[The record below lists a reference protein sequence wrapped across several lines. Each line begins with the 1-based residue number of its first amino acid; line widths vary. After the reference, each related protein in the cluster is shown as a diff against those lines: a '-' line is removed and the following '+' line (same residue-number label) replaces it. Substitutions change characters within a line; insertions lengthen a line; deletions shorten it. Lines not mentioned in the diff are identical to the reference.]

1 MVKLPK
7 GARPVNVSLS
17 PKAQV
22 AWRMF
27 GKFVQARRREDPEL
41 EDNLLKAHI
50 KLRPEEYLALAWM
63 NTTFAAVGAVIA
75 AFVAS
80 LFLFILRIDIT
91 TLLII
96 FGLVAAL
103 PIFFSYMYSFGL
115 PVGYHGSPAGHA
127 KKRGHKIDKKI
138 SGAMSFISAM
148 SSANVPVDV
157 IFKEL
162 SKQTVYGEVAREA
175 EWITRDTELLGLDIL
190 SALRKGAQRSPSSK
204 FQDFLQGV
212 VTTST
217 SGGQL
222 KPYFLVKA
230 EQFEKEDRLGMRQR
244 METLGMLAESFVTV
258 VVAFP
263 LFLVVIMAI
272 MALISKTGSGFVL
285 ARKQREIKLIE
296 RRLPDFLRDVAEAGR
311 FGMTLAEAIVVSS
324 GGRYGK
330 LTPEIKKMAAQ
341 ISWGVPATEALRLF
355 SERVKTP
362 MVQRVIAIIVK
373 SSDAGGDVADVLT
386 MVSHD
391 TKEHQLTE
399 DERRIAMSTYIAVIY
414 ISFMVFLVT
423 IWILN
428 VTFLPKMLEASGALE
443 TGAGGALAGASPLAN
458 NLPEVVYNVK
468 IAFFIAVIV
477 HGLGDGIL
485 AGVLDTGKIANGLRH
500 SFILLVICVLAF
512 LII

>member
-1 MVKLPK
+1 LGSSAFEKLETRGTLTKTKRFRPGDEADKGAHMVKLPK

-103 PIFFSYMYSFGL
+103 PIFFSYMYFFGL

-127 KKRGHKIDKKI
+127 KKRGRKIDKKI

-230 EQFEKEDRLGMRQR
+230 EQFEKEDRLEMRKK

-272 MALISKTGSGFVL
+272 MALISKTGSGFVIML
-285 ARKQREIKLIE
+285 LYVVVGLMIPMSQFGFIFVIWNMEQ
-296 RRLPDFLRDVAEAGR
+296 EA
-311 FGMTLAEAIVVSS
+311 
-324 GGRYGK
+324 
-330 LTPEIKKMAAQ
+330 
-341 ISWGVPATEALRLF
+341 
-355 SERVKTP
+355 
-362 MVQRVIAIIVK
+362 
-373 SSDAGGDVADVLT
+373 
-386 MVSHD
+386 
-391 TKEHQLTE
+391 
-399 DERRIAMSTYIAVIY
+399 
-414 ISFMVFLVT
+414 
-423 IWILN
+423 
-428 VTFLPKMLEASGALE
+428 
-443 TGAGGALAGASPLAN
+443 
-458 NLPEVVYNVK
+458 
-468 IAFFIAVIV
+468 
-477 HGLGDGIL
+477 
-485 AGVLDTGKIANGLRH
+485 
-500 SFILLVICVLAF
+500 
-512 LII
+512 